1 MAAATNVISIAEFR
15 DRKTAESQAEMLV
28 LAETASRRV
37 ELAALLVRAGI
48 AGGRI
53 DWADTVDNAE
63 RRVAEIRYGVH
74 LFDLGAD
81 PTPAAPL
88 VDALLA
94 LPEQRTVI
102 ICRLSDAEM
111 DDLRERFPS
120 AAIIAETDL
129 TAEWLRGD
137 AEPAQPVTPLESA
150 GLDGLIETARSL
162 RASVAG
168 INRQM
173 AIADAELD
181 AGKALD
187 GQIHLVAAMQRLND
201 VEERLGALESDL
213 RDRLD
218 QTTDKS

>member
-63 RRVAEIRYGVH
+63 RRVAEIRYDVH
-74 LFDLGAD
+74 LFDLGTD
-81 PTPAAPL
+81 PAPAAPL
-88 VDALLA
+88 VEALLA

-102 ICRLSDAEM
+102 VCRLSDAEM

-120 AAIIAETDL
+120 AAVIAETDL

-137 AEPAQPVTPLESA
+137 AEPMPPVTPLESA

-218 QTTDKS
+218 QATDKS